1 MPKEK
6 GRMSFIDDFIYRRG
20 ILLNS
25 FVDPKEE
32 ELDTDDLEVALI
44 NESFEEQMKQR
55 ELFSNSDLKSLFYN
69 GEQTTTAAFL
79 NNEQTH
85 SQKHKD
91 STDSSLLIKIL
102 PTSSPIRWPHITPH
116 SDFDDSERGRQLD
129 MELGRMMLEGED
141 EEEST
146 FMSSFDDSGCKSTSL
161 TKYLDKS
168 ADRTSDDKT
177 EEAETYMDNKEDIS
191 KKLPSSL
198 NSASILEQMAAFTT
212 PATNTQNYN
221 ISSLTFLPYHHM
233 AGGFFS
239 SSSFESATSQ
249 QEDEVMAAACA
260 DAAEAIANDVVQSLF
275 ADEQYTQSELGLT
288 DDEAEDE
295 EEEKNKNNNLA
306 MTSTAISLH
315 STSPN
320 SNSFSSCSS
329 FCEIN
334 KTHEN
339 DLKF

>member
-1 MPKEK
+1 
-6 GRMSFIDDFIYRRG
+6 MSFIDEFIYRRG

-55 ELFSNSDLKSLFYN
+55 QLFYNSDLKSLFYN
-69 GEQTTTAAFL
+69 GEQTTTTAFL
-79 NNEQTH
+79 NSEHTH

-91 STDSSLLIKIL
+91 STDSSLLIKIV

-129 MELGRMMLEGED
+129 MELGRMMLDGDDED
-141 EEEST
+141 EST
-146 FMSSFDDSGCKSTSL
+146 FMNSLDDSCSKSTSI

-168 ADRTSDDKT
+168 VDGISDDKT
-177 EEAETYMDNKEDIS
+177 EEAEIYIDNKDIS

-198 NSASILEQMAAFTT
+198 NSASILEQMAACTI
-212 PATNTQNYN
+212 PATKTPSYN

-239 SSSFESATSQ
+239 SSSFESTTSQ
-249 QEDEVMAAACA
+249 QEDEDTAAACA
-260 DAAEAIANDVVQSLF
+260 DAAEAIAIDVVQSLF
-275 ADEQYTQSELGLT
+275 ADEQYTELGAT
-288 DDEAEDE
+288 DDEAEEDDE
-295 EEEKNKNNNLA
+295 NNNMA
-306 MTSTAISLH
+306 MTSTAISPP
-315 STSPN
+315 SSSPN

-334 KTHEN
+334 KTH
-339 DLKF
+339 

>member
-1 MPKEK
+1 
-6 GRMSFIDDFIYRRG
+6 
-20 ILLNS
+20 
-25 FVDPKEE
+25 
-32 ELDTDDLEVALI
+32 
-44 NESFEEQMKQR
+44 MKQR

-85 SQKHKD
+85 SQKQKD
-91 STDSSLLIKIL
+91 SMDSSLLIKIL

-295 EEEKNKNNNLA
+295 EEEKK
-306 MTSTAISLH
+306 
-315 STSPN
+315 
-320 SNSFSSCSS
+320 
-329 FCEIN
+329 
-334 KTHEN
+334 
-339 DLKF
+339 